1 MGGFLKNPILKN
13 PIPIN
18 PIPINK
24 SRFAALGLLLAAIA
38 VLYLA
43 VVAPLTGL
51 AREYGESIEDLQF
64 RLQRLQKVAAE
75 KNGLMRRLEKLKTQ
89 GQDDERFLTKNT
101 AALASAELQTQI
113 KEAVS
118 EAGGELT
125 STQVIPERNEEH
137 FTRIAVKV
145 RMNGSTEV
153 LREVL
158 YTFES
163 SKPYL
168 FVENLNIRPIRMP
181 RNPAAKN
188 PQIPDR
194 LSVDFDVVGY
204 MRAE

>member
-1 MGGFLKNPILKN
+1 MGGFLKNPILKH
-13 PIPIN
+13 PILTSPIS
-18 PIPINK
+18 INK
-24 SRFAALGLLLAAIA
+24 SRLSALGLLFAVLA

-43 VVAPLTGL
+43 VISPLAGL
-51 AREYGESIEDLQF
+51 ARQYEESIEDLGF
-64 RLQRLQKVAAE
+64 RLQRLQKIAAE
-75 KNGLMRRLEKLKTQ
+75 KENLVRRLEKIRAE
-89 GQDDERFLTKNT
+89 GQNDERFIAKNT

-113 KEAVS
+113 KEIVS

-125 STQVIPERNEEH
+125 STQVIPEHAEER

-145 RMNGSTEV
+145 RMNGGTQV

-158 YTFES
+158 HRFES
-163 SKPYL
+163 AKPNL
-168 FVENLNIRPIRMP
+168 FIENLNIRPIRMP

>member
-1 MGGFLKNPILKN
+1 MGGFLKSPL
-13 PIPIN
+13 PTG

-24 SRFAALGLLLAAIA
+24 SRLSALGLLLGVIVLAYFAI
-38 VLYLA
+38 
-43 VVAPLTGL
+43 VAPLAGL
-51 AREYGESIEDLQF
+51 AHQYGERVEDLQF

-75 KNGLMRRLEKLKTQ
+75 KSNLVQRLEKIKAE
-89 GQDDERFLTKNT
+89 GQDNNNFLARTT

-113 KEAVS
+113 KAAVS

-125 STQVIPERNEEH
+125 STQVIPERAEEQ
-137 FTRIAVKV
+137 FTRVAVKV
-145 RMNGSTEV
+145 RMNGSTKV

-158 YTFES
+158 HNFES
-163 SKPYL
+163 AKPLL
-168 FVENLNIRPIRMP
+168 FIENLNIRPIRMP

-204 MRAE
+204 MRME

>member
-75 KNGLMRRLEKLKTQ
+75 KNGLMHRLEKLKTQ